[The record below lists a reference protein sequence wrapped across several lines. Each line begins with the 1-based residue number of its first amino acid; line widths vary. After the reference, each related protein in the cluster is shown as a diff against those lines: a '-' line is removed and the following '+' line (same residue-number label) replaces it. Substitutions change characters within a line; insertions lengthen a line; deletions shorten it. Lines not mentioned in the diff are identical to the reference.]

1 MVSDKRFVL
10 MTVGFCGALM
20 VLVGSPNL
28 LAAPLMSTP
37 TVPAPPASPPPAQ
50 GVMSGPSP
58 NVPAGAATPAEP
70 APPSGDSDL
79 QVLDVPQSSS
89 LWHYPHTPFKTRFGI
104 VVGDQAGGP
113 VRYNTHFPD
122 VRSDPHPASYFHS
135 LVSIGG
141 EFEYAF
147 KRGGLL
153 LGALVRRDVWHRS
166 MKRRSIIRENET
178 WTVED
183 FAVSDNGLL
192 FGWVFGE
199 RYREVPWAADLALVY
214 DRGSVDLT
222 LGRSDGSTALGQV
235 NIEVLSLRSRFQFGW
250 TSSQAFSFSLG
261 PEIHLPIVQK
271 PSDRS
276 DAVLQ
281 EWVKTNL
288 ELKGAAALGVSMM
301 ASYRI

>member
-1 MVSDKRFVL
+1 MVSDKRFIL
-10 MTVGFCGALM
+10 RTVGFCGAVM
-20 VLVGSPNL
+20 VLAWSPKL
-28 LAAPLMSTP
+28 LAAPWLSAP
-37 TVPAPPASPPPAQ
+37 NAPAPTAQ

-58 NVPAGAATPAEP
+58 NVPSGAATPAESALP
-70 APPSGDSDL
+70 AVDSDV
-79 QVLDVPQSSS
+79 QVVDIPQSSS
-89 LWHYPHTPFKTRFGI
+89 LWRYPHTPFKTRFGF

-153 LGALVRRDVWHRS
+153 LGALIRRDVWHRS
-166 MKRRSIIRENET
+166 IKRRSTTRGSEA

-183 FAVSDNGLL
+183 FAISDSGFL

-214 DRGSVDLT
+214 DRGSVDVI

-235 NIEVLSLRSRFQFGW
+235 NIEALSLRSRFQFGW
-250 TSSQAFSFSLG
+250 TSSRAFSFSLG

-271 PSDRS
+271 LSDRS

-281 EWVKTNL
+281 DWVKTNL
-288 ELKGAAALGVSMM
+288 ELKAAAALGVSMM